1 VDLDLSR
8 LVRSI
13 ASRIGTYEIQSPAH
27 FREVGPK
34 SEHGLDDH
42 ALTAVNP
49 AGLGGL
55 PRGML
60 TGVET

>member
-1 VDLDLSR
+1 VDLDLSPLAR
-8 LVRSI
+8 PI
-13 ASRIGTYEIQSPAH
+13 ASRIGTHEIQPPAQ
-27 FREVGPK
+27 FRGVGPK
-34 SEHGLDDH
+34 SKYGLNEH
-42 ALTAVNP
+42 AFTAVNP